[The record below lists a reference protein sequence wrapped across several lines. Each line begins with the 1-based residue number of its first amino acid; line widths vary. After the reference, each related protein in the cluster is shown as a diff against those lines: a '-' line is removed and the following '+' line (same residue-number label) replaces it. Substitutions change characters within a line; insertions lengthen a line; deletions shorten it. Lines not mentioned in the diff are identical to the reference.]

1 MAIPAHVCNISTT
14 CTLPIPAYA
23 QRVIATLERAGYECW
38 VAGGFVRDC
47 LLNRSFCDIDLATNA
62 HWQTTKKLLEA
73 VHIHVF
79 ETGVKHGTLT
89 AVVDGAAIEITTF
102 RQEVGY
108 SDHRHPDTVV
118 FVTSITSD
126 CARRDFTINALAWRK
141 QDGLVDC
148 FGGVRDLNARLV
160 RCVGDPHTRFSEDPL
175 RLVRALRFSA
185 TYAFR
190 IEDATF
196 AALCSDIHDIAYVAP
211 QCIAQEIKKLA
222 AFDRFAYALLR
233 YPSCFAV
240 CLSALFRDVLAEPL
254 TSSQVEYIAACC
266 SLYGVLSET
275 KGNLSCYIAIWPRA
289 LARMN
294 LMYTHS
300 WSRMCAQLS
309 YPKNTMRR
317 AAFCIAAADALEPL
331 CGQLAASSCV
341 LHSDV
346 VARVQLCLFDMSARI
361 THQSRAYLL
370 LRAYDAVCLLEAEH
384 AAARL
389 TGRSSDIYAMQ
400 PSSLQLP
407 HLQLPHAVFEK
418 IRYALREICTTR
430 APLCFAD
437 LAISTRDLMR
447 AGIVGVHIRD
457 AQRMLFCDVCEG
469 TIPNT
474 NAALYA
480 RACELS

>member
-1 MAIPAHVCNISTT
+1 MAIPTHACNISTLR
-14 CTLPIPAYA
+14 TLPVPAYA
-23 QRVIATLERAGYECW
+23 QRVITALEHAGYECW

-47 LLNRSFCDIDLATNA
+47 LLNRPFCDIDIATNA
-62 HWQTTKKLLEA
+62 HWHTTKKLLEA
-73 VHIHVF
+73 AHIHVF

-89 AVVDGAAIEITTF
+89 AVVDGAAVEITTF

-190 IEDATF
+190 IEEATF

-211 QCIAQEIKKLA
+211 QRIAQEVKKLVA
-222 AFDRFAYALLR
+222 CDRFAYALLC

-240 CLSALFRDVLAEPL
+240 CLSALFRDVQAAPL
-254 TSSQVEYIAACC
+254 TCSQVEYIAACC
-266 SLYGVLSET
+266 SLYVVLSET
-275 KGNLSCYIAIWPRA
+275 KGNLSCYVAIWQRA

-294 LMYTHS
+294 LVHS
-300 WSRMCAQLS
+300 HSFSRMCAQLS

-317 AAFCIAAADALEPL
+317 ASLCVAVVDALEAL
-331 CGQLAASSCV
+331 CGQLAASLCV
-341 LHSDV
+341 SHSDV
-346 VARVQLCLFDMSARI
+346 VARVQLCLFDMSPRI
-361 THQSRAYLL
+361 THTSRAYLL
-370 LRAYDAVCLLEAEH
+370 SCAYDAVHLLEAEH

-389 TGRSSDIYAMQ
+389 TGRSSDTCALQ
-400 PSSLQLP
+400 PPS
-407 HLQLPHAVFEK
+407 LQLPHAVFEK
-418 IRYALREICTTR
+418 IRCALREICTTR
-430 APLCFAD
+430 APLCFTD
-437 LAISTRDLMR
+437 LAISTHDLMCV
-447 AGIVGVHIRD
+447 GIVGARIRD
-457 AQRMLFCDVCEG
+457 VQRMLFCDVCRG

-474 NAALYA
+474 HDALCTRA
-480 RACELS
+480 RELS